1 MQTYKVTGINL
12 KAMPLGEADR
22 LLTILTPEQGLI
34 RVIAPAARKQNSKLG
49 GRSGLFVVNALL
61 ITQGKSLDRI
71 NQAETVTSYAGLSRA
86 LSKLTAAQYLAELA
100 LHQALSDHPQVELF
114 TLLTEHLSRIEQ
126 AQGDLSVLACL
137 SHGVYQLLALA
148 GLAPQAHRCCLT
160 GTTLDWQGAD
170 RCGFS
175 IEAGGAVNLDALAR
189 EQAALE
195 TEAIVPA
202 PIGAVVGAATIQRV
216 RSAPASYRTS
226 GPRQTG
232 PSKSGPTT
240 PRLLPS
246 RRNPRVMVPL
256 LATEL
261 FLMQQLAQGSLDGI
275 AAQTMPTGSAP
286 EPAALEPAWLTP
298 AWLTIERL
306 LRQYAQFHFDQP
318 IRSAAL
324 IDGCFAA
331 LAPQPISV

>member
-1 MQTYKVTGINL
+1 MHTYKVTGINL
-12 KAMPLGEADR
+12 KAMPLGETDR

-49 GRSGLFVVNALL
+49 GRSGLFVVNELL

-100 LHQALSDHPQVELF
+100 LSQALSDHPQVELF
-114 TLLTEHLSRIEQ
+114 TLLTDHLSRVEQ
-126 AQGDLSVLACL
+126 AQGDRQVLACL
-137 SHGVYQLLALA
+137 SHGVYQLLAQA

-160 GTTLDWQGAD
+160 GTALDWQSPD
-170 RCGFS
+170 RCSFS
-175 IEAGGAVNLDALAR
+175 IESGGVVNLDALAR

-195 TEAIVPA
+195 AEALVPTEPRTATLKRIQVAPVADRSSSPSAGPA
-202 PIGAVVGAATIQRV
+202 
-216 RSAPASYRTS
+216 
-226 GPRQTG
+226 
-232 PSKSGPTT
+232 
-240 PRLLPS
+240 RLLPS

-261 FLMQQLAQGSLDGI
+261 FLMQQLSQGSLDGI
-275 AAQTMPTGSAP
+275 DVQTDETGLALV
-286 EPAALEPAWLTP
+286 LEPAWLTV
-298 AWLTIERL
+298 ERL

-318 IRSAAL
+318 IRSATL

-331 LAPQPISV
+331 LSSQPLPPPV

>member
-22 LLTILTPEQGLI
+22 LLTILTPEQGLV

-49 GRSGLFVVNALL
+49 GRSGLFVVNELL
-61 ITQGKSLDRI
+61 IAKGKSLDRI
-71 NQAETVTSYAGLSRA
+71 SQAETVTSYAGLSRA

-100 LHQALSDHPQVELF
+100 LHQALSDHPQLELF
-114 TLLTEHLSRIEQ
+114 TLLTDHLSRIEQ
-126 AQGDLSVLACL
+126 AQGDGAVLACL
-137 SHGVYQLLALA
+137 AHGVYQLLALA
-148 GLAPQAHRCCLT
+148 GVAPQTHRCCLT
-160 GTTLDWQGAD
+160 GQALDWQGAD

-175 IEAGGAVNLDALAR
+175 IEAGGAVNLDAWAR

-195 TEAIVPA
+195 TLAQANLDA
-202 PIGAVVGAATIQRV
+202 PVAAGVV
-216 RSAPASYRTS
+216 RSAPQPDRASNPIRT
-226 GPRQTG
+226 GTAA
-232 PSKSGPTT
+232 

-261 FLMQQLAQGSLDGI
+261 FLMQQLSQGSLDRI
-275 AAQTMPTGSAP
+275 HPPADPTQARRAP
-286 EPAALEPAWLTP
+286 EPLEPLEPAWLNV
-298 AWLTIERL
+298 ERL

-318 IRSAAL
+318 IRSATL
-324 IDGCFAA
+324 IDGCFASLTLPLNPPS
-331 LAPQPISV
+331 LARSV